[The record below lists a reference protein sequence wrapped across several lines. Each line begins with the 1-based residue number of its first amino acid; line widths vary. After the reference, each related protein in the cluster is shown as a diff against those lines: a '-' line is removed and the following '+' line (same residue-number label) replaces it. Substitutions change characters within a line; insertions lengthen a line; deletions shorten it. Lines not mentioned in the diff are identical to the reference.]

1 MKANKF
7 SVYSLALVL
16 TVGMVVFS
24 CGKDN
29 EGVDED
35 KPDPQAGFDE
45 QIEALALSAKW
56 NNYLEATAEE
66 LYEDCVKLYA
76 AWAGPNALNDEEAG
90 IVGGAGFYAQL
101 QAPDG
106 YAALVKN
113 PDESEFGSATAA
125 IEGTIVQGS
134 IDIAG
139 EVGEQKIGGP
149 NALAKGGN
157 NAQAVLEVE
166 SWYSFNSLD
175 DYGNNIISIRNS
187 YFGGI
192 NAVSAQGSS
201 LAAFVAN
208 NDADLDARLQGAI
221 SNALNAIGTMDK
233 PFRNNL
239 TGAKVDAAI
248 AACSDLAEIFEAE
261 LIPFVQGHDDEDLYA
276 VILQKYADEIV
287 VPTYCDMKD
296 KAKALR
302 DAVRAFTSS
311 SSQNNM
317 NAACDAWRATRI
329 PWEQS
334 ESFLYGPAD
343 VLSLDPSLDSWP
355 LDQSDILTILKDNN
369 QSVNDIRNEINDEAV
384 RGFHTIEL
392 LLFQDGK
399 PRVVK

>member
-1 MKANKF
+1 MKTNKF
-7 SVYSLALVL
+7 SVYSLALML
-16 TVGMVVFS
+16 TAGMVVSS

-29 EGVDED
+29 EDNGGNTTTGND
-35 KPDPQAGFDE
+35 
-45 QIEALALSAKW
+45 QIEELALSAKW
-56 NNYLEATAEE
+56 NNYIEATAEE

-76 AWAGPNALNDEEAG
+76 AWAGPDALNDEEAG

-101 QAPDG
+101 QAPNG

-113 PDESEFGSATAA
+113 PGESEFGSATAA

-157 NAQAVLEVE
+157 TEQAVLEVE

-192 NAVSAQGSS
+192 NAMFAQSNS
-201 LAAFVAN
+201 LSTFVAG
-208 NDADLDARLQGAI
+208 NDADLDTRLQEAI
-221 SNALNAIGTMDK
+221 ANALDAIGTMDK

-239 TGAKVDAAI
+239 TGSKVDAAI

-261 LIPFVQGHDDEDLYA
+261 LIPFVQGHDAEEAY
-276 VILQKYADEIV
+276 VSILQKYADDIV
-287 VPTYCDMKD
+287 VPTYRDMKD

-311 SSQNNM
+311 PSQNNM